1 MGSVVGIWGEVS
13 SFFSEEANIDHGFP
27 GDSVGKESACSVGD
41 LGWIPGLGRS
51 LEKGIL
57 QYSCLEN
64 SRDRGVRWATVHG
77 ITKTQT

>member
-51 LEKGIL
+51 PGGGRGSPF
-57 QYSCLEN
+57 QRSHLEN
-64 SRDRGVRWATVHG
+64 PMDRGALQAAVHG
-77 ITKTQT
+77 AAE